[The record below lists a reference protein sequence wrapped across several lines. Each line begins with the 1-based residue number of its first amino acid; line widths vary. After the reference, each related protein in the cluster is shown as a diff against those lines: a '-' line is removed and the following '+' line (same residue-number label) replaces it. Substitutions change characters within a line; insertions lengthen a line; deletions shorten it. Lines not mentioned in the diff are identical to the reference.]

1 MPDRFDTRV
10 LHEAERC
17 VEGAASLP
25 IFRSTVWELPPGTAY
40 ADIRYPRLNNL
51 PNQTV
56 VARKIAALEGY
67 EAGLVTASGMAAILA
82 TLVGLFRPGDHL
94 LVGDTVYGGTHSL
107 VVGELADRGIT
118 VTRVDGSDPGSWTRA
133 LRPES
138 RGLYLEPLTNP
149 LLAVA
154 DLAAIAPFCRAQ
166 GLLSVV
172 DNTFASPVFFQPG
185 RHGIDVSLHS
195 ATKYLNGHS
204 DVAAGCVSG
213 SKALVQRITNKAN
226 LLGGSLDPQ
235 AAWLLHRGTKTLG
248 LRVRHQAASALH
260 VARWLEG
267 HEAIAR
273 VNHPGLPSHPQHA
286 LASQVL
292 SGHGA
297 CFSFTLG
304 EPGRAEAVARSLRLF
319 TYSASLGGVES
330 LVVIPAKSSHAGM
343 AAEDRAEAGIS
354 EGLIRVSIGLE
365 DPEDLLE
372 DLAQALA
379 AKS

>member
-10 LHEAERC
+10 LHEAERS
-17 VEGAASLP
+17 VDGAASLP

-40 ADIRYPRLNNL
+40 RDIRYPRLNNL

-56 VARKIAALEGY
+56 VATKIARLEGY
-67 EAGLVTASGMAAILA
+67 EAGLVTASGMSAILA
-82 TLVGLFRPGDHL
+82 TLAGLFRSGDHL

-107 VVGELADRGIT
+107 VVSELAERGIE
-118 VTRVDGSDPGSWTRA
+118 VSRVDGGDPSTWEAA
-133 LRPES
+133 LRPTT

-149 LLAVA
+149 LLSVA
-154 DLAAIAPFCRAQ
+154 DLAAIAPFCRGH
-166 GLLSVV
+166 GLTSVV

-204 DVAAGCVSG
+204 DVAAGVIS
-213 SKALVQRITNKAN
+213 SDPQRIAAITKKQN

-248 LRVRHQAASALH
+248 LRVRHQAASALR
-260 VARWLEG
+260 VARWLAERP
-267 HEAIAR
+267 EVAQ
-273 VNHPGLPSHPQHA
+273 VNHPGLSTHPQHA
-286 LASQVL
+286 LAGQVL

-297 CFSFTLG
+297 CFSFTL
-304 EPGRAEAVARSLRLF
+304 EDASRAEEVARGLRLF
-319 TYSASLGGVES
+319 VYSASLGGVES

-343 AAEDRAEAGIS
+343 SAEDRAAAGIS
-354 EGLIRVSIGLE
+354 DGLIRVSIGLE
-365 DPEDLLE
+365 DPDDLLE
-372 DLAQALA
+372 DLAQAL
-379 AKS
+379 S